1 VAAARGKPGEAAEL
15 YAEAAE
21 AMVALGD
28 ENGELAC
35 RSGAC
40 GCLAALSELD
50 EARAGYQ
57 ATLARAMEL
66 GRHAVASDCHAG
78 LGEIAEEAGDPTGA
92 AVRYREAAQA
102 AAAAGDEMR
111 RANSLGRLAGA
122 LVACRQYGE
131 AADCAAAAAE
141 VHEAMGIEDLTAL
154 DRWILADALLGLDRK
169 REALAE
175 LVRAGDL
182 FKRVGAVED
191 VAGISEQID
200 RVTEELRPEST

>member
-40 GCLAALSELD
+40 GCLAALGELD

-182 FKRVGAVED
+182 FRRVGAVED